1 MQRGLIFPKVEKTF
15 EKLDKIPRV
24 GAAGYDSGRPNAP
37 KRCLED
43 TRTAVLE
50 KIWCWIGPLDQDAAT
65 EPTADTTDKPIYW
78 VNGLAGIGK
87 STIARTVAED
97 AKDHNLLG
105 ASFFFSRQENKLSGS
120 HLFIPTIAYQLAR
133 SYPEARS
140 DVITA
145 FQQDPDI
152 MEKSFGIQ
160 FKNLIIEPICNITS
174 KRVVIVVD
182 ALDECDNSE
191 GAADRLIRAI
201 IAHCAGAPSL
211 RLLITSRPETYIR
224 AVITGA
230 AGIVLHEDIDQSVV
244 SADIHKYLSVEMS
257 RIQTML
263 GDEVQLPWPE
273 EEELK
278 KLVER

>member
-65 EPTADTTDKPIYW
+65 EPTPDTTDKPIYW

-97 AKDHNLLG
+97 AKDRNLLG

-120 HLFIPTIAYQLAR
+120 HLFVPTIAYQLAR
-133 SYPEARS
+133 SYPKARS
-140 DVITA
+140 IITKV
-145 FQQDPDI
+145 FQREPDFGNR
-152 MEKSFGIQ
+152 SFATQ
-160 FKNLIIEPICNITS
+160 VKELIVKPLSKITS
-174 KRVVIVVD
+174 KPV
-182 ALDECDNSE
+182 
-191 GAADRLIRAI
+191 
-201 IAHCAGAPSL
+201 
-211 RLLITSRPETYIR
+211 
-224 AVITGA
+224 
-230 AGIVLHEDIDQSVV
+230 
-244 SADIHKYLSVEMS
+244 
-257 RIQTML
+257 
-263 GDEVQLPWPE
+263 
-273 EEELK
+273 
-278 KLVER
+278 